1 MKMKPEKLKTKGDD
15 KETFRIP
22 RESSRIL
29 TELTA
34 RIALDNRVRVTKTD
48 IMAGLL
54 DLLKRSKINTK
65 KVENADDVITQFI
78 KHIKKR
84 E

>member
-1 MKMKPEKLKTKGDD
+1 MKPEKPRRKSDD

-34 RIALDNRVRVTKTD
+34 RITLDSGVRVTKTD

-54 DLLKRSKINTK
+54 DLLKAAKINTK
-65 KVENADDVITQFI
+65 KIESAEDVIDQFKEYYRNRI
-78 KHIKKR
+78 
-84 E
+84 

>member
-1 MKMKPEKLKTKGDD
+1 MRSERPRRKSDD

-34 RIALDNRVRVTKTD
+34 RIALDIGVRVTKTD
-48 IMAGLL
+48 ILVGLL
-54 DLLKRSKINTK
+54 NLLRKSNLKTK
-65 KVENADDVITQFI
+65 DIDTAGDVIEQLI
-78 KHIKKR
+78 EYIRNRK
-84 E
+84 